1 MTEFMR
7 KTYIVNLNKY
17 TLKKHN
23 LKQAFYA
30 NYVPSMFVKLYKFTI
45 YGEEE

>member
-30 NYVPSMFVKLYKFTI
+30 NYVPMWF
-45 YGEEE
+45 